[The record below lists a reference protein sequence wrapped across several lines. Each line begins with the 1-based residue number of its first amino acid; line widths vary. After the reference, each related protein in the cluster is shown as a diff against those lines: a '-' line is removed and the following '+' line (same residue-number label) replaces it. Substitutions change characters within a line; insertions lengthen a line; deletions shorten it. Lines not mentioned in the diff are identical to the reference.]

1 MRERGPAGTA
11 QVQDGQPTVFATATT
26 FTKAAGKYPN
36 RGLAPA
42 PDNSSG
48 YIGIQAHTGKVAFRR
63 IRIQPK

>member
-1 MRERGPAGTA
+1 
-11 QVQDGQPTVFATATT
+11 VTT
-26 FTKAAGKYPN
+26 FSKPAGKYAT

-63 IRIQPK
+63 IRLQVK